1 MDEAYTHRDLAALCK
16 VSETTIKSY
25 RRKFPGFIP
34 VLTRGKPIR
43 FRKEAADVCLRI
55 RDCFDKGMSVNE
67 TLKIL
72 KEHFKESPAE
82 RRRTAASPRQDEAAA
97 AASAPGPGVVSQ
109 EYLDKFFAT
118 AGQMMQGMAGLA
130 TAQAKAGQRLAALET
145 AVQRLIEV
153 QQQNNETFSLLL
165 ARTAPA
171 SDTLAASS
179 STDAGPGACAGAGV
193 AADAKTGD
201 TAAPQPER
209 PVRARKI
216 VNVTSPGGS
225 VKSYTLE
232 KPVSP
237 DTPKP
242 GPASL
247 ERPSD
252 AFLNTPI
259 VIRNDQGEF
268 LGVPG
273 RMPLGRFVE
282 VLVREA
288 EESGASLSNWHRDED
303 TWIFSMQTP
312 GGDAHALHFDSTT
325 TPRGNLVVLLDRL
338 DVNGEQTSP
347 RFLQEFFRQVK
358 DKF

>member
-1 MDEAYTHRDLAALCK
+1 MDEAYTHKDLAALCK

-82 RRRTAASPRQDEAAA
+82 RRRAAEPPR
-97 AASAPGPGVVSQ
+97 SAGADAVPADSGSGVFSQ

-153 QQQNNETFSLLL
+153 QQRNNETFSLLL
-165 ARTAPA
+165 ERTAPA

-179 STDAGPGACAGAGV
+179 STDAGAGAGP
-193 AADAKTGD
+193 AADSDGAN
-201 TAAPQPER
+201 PQR
-209 PVRARKI
+209 PVRARKV
-216 VNVTSPGGS
+216 VNVTTPGGG

-232 KPVSP
+232 KTDAP
-237 DTPKP
+237 DGPKP
-242 GPASL
+242 GRAAL

-273 RMPLGRFVE
+273 RMPLGSFVE

-288 EESGASLSNWHRDED
+288 EESGASLSDWRRDED
-303 TWIFSMQTP
+303 AWIFTMQAP
-312 GGDAHALHFDSTT
+312 AGDAHALHFVSTT

-338 DVNGEQTSP
+338 DVNGERTSP

-358 DKF
+358 DKI

>member
-1 MDEAYTHRDLAALCK
+1 MEEAYTHKDLAALCK

-34 VLTRGKPIR
+34 VLTHGKPIR

-67 TLKIL
+67 TRKTL
-72 KEHFKESPAE
+72 KEHFRESPAE
-82 RRRTAASPRQDEAAA
+82 RRRVAQPSRSEDASPEVAGA
-97 AASAPGPGVVSQ
+97 GVVSQ

-130 TAQAKAGQRLAALET
+130 TAQAKAGQRLQALET
-145 AVQRLIEV
+145 AMQRLIEV
-153 QQQNNETFSLLL
+153 QQRNNETFTLLL
-165 ARTAPA
+165 ERTTPA

-179 STDAGPGACAGAGV
+179 STDAGGGAGPK
-193 AADAKTGD
+193 ADSGGPT
-201 TAAPQPER
+201 TPP
-209 PVRARKI
+209 PVRARKV
-216 VNVTSPGGS
+216 VNVTSPGGG

-232 KPVSP
+232 KSEA
-237 DTPKP
+237 P
-242 GPASL
+242 GATNSGRTAL

-273 RMPLGRFVE
+273 RMSLGNFVE
-282 VLVREA
+282 VMVREA
-288 EESGASLSNWHRDED
+288 EESGASLSDWHRDED
-303 TWIFSMQTP
+303 TWIFTMQTP
-312 GGDAHALHFDSTT
+312 GGDAHALHFVSTT

-358 DKF
+358 DKI